1 MAHAAPPDRSPRL
14 VEEKV
19 WTAEEFE
26 RLSPPEQDTIFVQ
39 SIATDLT
46 VVPQQFLASVLQR
59 PQAPTR
65 AVS

>member
-1 MAHAAPPDRSPRL
+1 